1 MFQIF
6 YWCMINSSQSLRDF
20 DDGSFLNV
28 TFYYLQGELLFLLLE
43 LVSRSASM
51 DELLFQ
57 IFKLAFQFT
66 SLLVSLLV
74 SMLAFR
80 LASRLVSLIVW
91 L

>member
-28 TFYYLQGELLFLLLE
+28 TFYYLQDGLLFLLLE

-57 IFKLAFQFT
+57 IIKLAFQFT
-66 SLLVSLLV
+66 SLLVSQLV

-80 LASRLVSLIVW
+80 LASRLISLIVW